1 METETLQQRMAM
13 QAAQFAQGN
22 GKTPSP
28 IPKVN
33 IIYADQSHPR
43 MPVMYE
49 PSIVIIF
56 QGHKMG
62 YTGRKSFCYS
72 PSEYLLMTVPL
83 PFECETFASPELP
96 LVGLS
101 ISIDTQMLQ
110 ELLIDIGD
118 DLVTAPPIDSGGVN
132 CAPLSDDMLCATE
145 RLLDVMGNPLH
156 ARVLGGQIVREIVY
170 YVLGGACG
178 ASLQELAN
186 RHSHFSQIVKSL
198 RRIEN
203 DYAENLCIEG
213 LASEVNMSVSAY
225 HNNFKAVTHTSPLQ
239 YLKSYRLHKARLMM
253 VHDGMKASAAAL
265 RVGYESPSQFSRE
278 FKRFFGV
285 TPSDEALRLREVVSV
300 IS

>member
-83 PFECETFASPELP
+83 PFECAPQRAVVL
-96 LVGLS
+96 LVRRS
-101 ISIDTQMLQ
+101 
-110 ELLIDIGD
+110 
-118 DLVTAPPIDSGGVN
+118 V
-132 CAPLSDDMLCATE
+132 
-145 RLLDVMGNPLH
+145 
-156 ARVLGGQIVREIVY
+156 
-170 YVLGGACG
+170 ACRQCFYG
-178 ASLQELAN
+178 
-186 RHSHFSQIVKSL
+186 K
-198 RRIEN
+198 
-203 DYAENLCIEG
+203 
-213 LASEVNMSVSAY
+213 
-225 HNNFKAVTHTSPLQ
+225 
-239 YLKSYRLHKARLMM
+239 
-253 VHDGMKASAAAL
+253 
-265 RVGYESPSQFSRE
+265 
-278 FKRFFGV
+278 
-285 TPSDEALRLREVVSV
+285 
-300 IS
+300 